1 MITKLY
7 CGDCVHLILKRDKN
21 GIVTGE
27 FICRV
32 LNHVRSAFQYTT
44 ECSHFFDKSV
54 APELLEVLEAL
65 LEGSEIAPIQTDVP
79 IRVWERAMPSEEAIL
94 RGFAALAK
102 ARGQ

>member
-44 ECSHFFDKSV
+44 ECSNFFDKSV
-54 APELLEVLEAL
+54 APELLEALELMVATPYPPSKTVREAKDVL
-65 LEGSEIAPIQTDVP
+65 S
-79 IRVWERAMPSEEAIL
+79 
-94 RGFAALAK
+94 K